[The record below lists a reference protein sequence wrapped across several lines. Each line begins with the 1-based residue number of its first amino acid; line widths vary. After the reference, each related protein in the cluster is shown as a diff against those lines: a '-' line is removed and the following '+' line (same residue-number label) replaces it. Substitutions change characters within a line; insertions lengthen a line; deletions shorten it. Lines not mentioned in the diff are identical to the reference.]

1 MNKYKSDL
9 ESNSDAIRPIDAS
22 AAGILTQL
30 ASNSYDPNFFLQRCR
45 EMLGALV
52 EVSGS
57 QFGFIVKVEHQFW
70 GGCRAS
76 TLASTDTDLEQAQ
89 NEVHG
94 DSDSLVACV
103 MNTRKVVT
111 SNNPYANEHSTRF
124 PEGYPP
130 LTSCMG
136 VPMYFAGK
144 MVGIICLANRV
155 SGYDEEIIK
164 ALESKVVSASILVGS
179 FVTSAG
185 LAEAE
190 YQYKES
196 TQRAPALYLETLF
209 IDNKSIL
216 VNVSDDFCEL
226 MGYARA
232 DLLNTRL
239 SRLYD
244 ETSRSEMIAD
254 YESFSTVADS
264 RRKVKRTIISGS
276 GEKRHFLVQA
286 TTYQNVSGVVV
297 GSRLVYNEV
306 DEVRARSAQTALEL
320 RQFVDTANAPIFGID
335 PQGMVNEWNQMAETI
350 TGFTKSEVFG
360 KNLVEEI
367 IANEYKASVK
377 QVFDDALAGK
387 ESANFELPL
396 YTKANNR
403 VEVLLNATTRR
414 NASGKTVGVIGV
426 GQDITL
432 AKTAQEQTALELR
445 QFVETANAPI
455 FGIDAQGMVNEWN
468 QMAESITGFMKSE
481 VLGKNLVE
489 GFITEEYKAS
499 VKQVFDRAL
508 RGTEATNFEFPL
520 YTKGG
525 RRVEVL
531 LNATTR
537 RSVDGS
543 ITGVIGVGQDITLAK
558 TAQAQSE
565 QTALELRQFVETAN
579 APIFGIDPQGM
590 VNEWNQMA
598 ETITGF
604 TKSEVLGK
612 NLVTEIIAKEY
623 KKSVKEV
630 FDRAL
635 LGTETANFELPL
647 YTKADNRVE
656 VLLNA
661 TTRRSVDGSIIGVIG
676 VGQDIT
682 LAKTA
687 QAQSE
692 QTALELRQF
701 VETANA
707 PIFGIDAQGMVNE
720 WNQMAE
726 TITDFTKSEVL
737 GKNLVE
743 EIIAQEYKTSVKH
756 VFDEALAGKESAN
769 FEFPLYTKGGRRV
782 EVLLN
787 ATTRRSVDGSIIG
800 VIGVGQDITVLREQ
814 QLTVQRVQ
822 RTEVVGELTGGVAH
836 DFNNLLTIIKG
847 NLALLREDFAGMS
860 TDQREIL
867 DDALSAASDGSRLTT
882 QLLAFARRQNLQ
894 PIAVNV
900 NELVQDTVR
909 LAGRAIGE
917 NIELECS
924 IDSVKPIAMVDPGQL
939 ESSLLNLCINSR
951 DAMNNQGIIKIVI
964 SHGLR
969 TVPSDPTRK
978 DNFVSISVTDSG
990 SGIDED
996 TLQRVFEP
1004 FFTTKET
1011 GKGSGLGLSMVQGFV
1026 GQSEGEVEIVS
1037 VVGQGTTITMYLP
1050 QIDSGIPDNHEE
1062 HSEQPGAQQNKT
1074 ILIVEDE
1081 ARVQKFAQRCAR
1093 ALGYDFMTADNVT
1106 EAIEVLSSDAKID
1119 LIFSDIVMPGGRS
1132 GLDLQEYVLA
1142 NFPNIGIQ
1150 LTTGYADLVQLES
1163 QTPVMPLLKKPYTKT
1178 ELGIALE
1185 NLIESSVPKKD
1196 IK

>member
-103 MNTRKVVT
+103 MSTRKVVT

-164 ALESKVVSASILVGS
+164 ALESKVVSASILIGS

-209 IDNKSIL
+209 IDNKSVL

-264 RRKVKRTIISGS
+264 RRKVKRTMISGS

-432 AKTAQEQTALELR
+432 VKTAQEQTALELR

-579 APIFGIDPQGM
+579 APIFGIDAQGM

-604 TKSEVLGK
+604 
-612 NLVTEIIAKEY
+612 
-623 KKSVKEV
+623 
-630 FDRAL
+630 
-635 LGTETANFELPL
+635 
-647 YTKADNRVE
+647 
-656 VLLNA
+656 
-661 TTRRSVDGSIIGVIG
+661 
-676 VGQDIT
+676 
-682 LAKTA
+682 
-687 QAQSE
+687 
-692 QTALELRQF
+692 
-701 VETANA
+701 
-707 PIFGIDAQGMVNE
+707 M
-720 WNQMAE
+720 
-726 TITDFTKSEVL
+726 KSEVL

-1050 QIDSGIPDNHEE
+1050 QIDSGIPDNHEK